1 MPLFIARESEAPK
14 EEALVM
20 TPGISTH
27 EFFGNHDKEHP
38 TCCGVGVSE
47 PGVSASFK
55 YPCYEYSIVLE
66 GASVSLLYLVL
77 SQVATGGIVIGN
89 GEVADDSTGE
99 TRAIGPGD
107 VIHVEAGT
115 PVTWKAATKMKSK
128 PQPIIVYG
136 GFV

>member
-20 TPGISTH
+20 TPGITTH

-66 GASVSLLYLVL
+66 G
-77 SQVATGGIVIGN
+77 N
-89 GEVADDSTGE
+89 GEVTDDSTGE

-107 VIHVEAGT
+107 VIHVEPDT
-115 PVTWKAATKMKSK
+115 KVTWKAATKMKMFYVSAK
-128 PQPIIVYG
+128 ERGSLDVG
-136 GFV
+136 SL